1 MLDMQI
7 KMITAVVQGWL
18 RLEARVDD
26 ERDRGEVT
34 ATTALIV
41 LLVTAAIAAG
51 VVIAQRINDNANNIP
66 SP

>member
-1 MLDMQI
+1 MLDTQI
-7 KMITAVVQGWL
+7 KMLNVILQGWL
-18 RLEARVDD
+18 RLEGHIED

-51 VVIAQRINDNANNIP
+51 VIIADRISSNAESVP

>member
-1 MLDMQI
+1 MLDTQI
-7 KMITAVVQGWL
+7 KMLNMILQSWL
-18 RLEARVDD
+18 RLGDRIDD

-51 VVIAQRINDNANNIP
+51 IIIADRIRSNAESVP